1 MWHLLRHS
9 RFDYCHSSTPLSRYF
24 REILLD
30 NLIKGSTVQRVD
42 PEGDAR
48 ADAMSKGDSG
58 QPASF
63 VDDHVAVLE
72 DEVQL

>member
-1 MWHLLRHS
+1 MTIVIVALLV
-9 RFDYCHSSTPLSRYF
+9 YIF

-30 NLIKGSTVQRVD
+30 NLIKGPTVQRVD

-48 ADAMSKGDSG
+48 ADAMRKGDSG

>member
-1 MWHLLRHS
+1 MTTVIVALL
-9 RFDYCHSSTPLSRYF
+9 FVDIF

-30 NLIKGSTVQRVD
+30 NLIKGPTVQRVD

-63 VDDHVAVLE
+63 VDDHVAILE

>member
-1 MWHLLRHS
+1 MTIVIVALL
-9 RFDYCHSSTPLSRYF
+9 FVDIF

-30 NLIKGSTVQRVD
+30 NLIKGPTVQRVD
-42 PEGDAR
+42 PKGDAG
-48 ADAMSKGDSG
+48 ADAMRKGDSG
-58 QPASF
+58 QPASL

>member
-1 MWHLLRHS
+1 MTNVIVAL
-9 RFDYCHSSTPLSRYF
+9 FVDIF

-30 NLIKGSTVQRVD
+30 NLIKCSTVQRVD
-42 PEGDAR
+42 PEGNAR
-48 ADAMSKGDSG
+48 ADTMSKGDSG

>member
-1 MWHLLRHS
+1 MTTVIVALP
-9 RFDYCHSSTPLSRYF
+9 FVDIF

-30 NLIKGSTVQRVD
+30 NLIEGPAVQRVD

-48 ADAMSKGDSG
+48 ADTMSKGDSG